1 MNKSEFVSFIAGNEN
16 ITKVEADKIIEL
28 FTRNVTKALSDNQEV
43 QLIGF
48 GNFSVSSIAARDGR
62 NPQTGATIKI
72 PARKQPKFKAGQKLK
87 DACN

>member
-1 MNKSEFVSFIAGNEN
+1 MNKGEFISFISQNEN
-16 ITKVEADKIIEL
+16 ITKIEAEKIIDT
-28 FTRNVTKALSDNQEV
+28 FTRNVTKALGDKQDV

-48 GNFSVSSIAARDGR
+48 GSFTVSDVKARDGR

-72 PARKQPKFKAGQKLK
+72 PAYRQPKFRAGQKLK